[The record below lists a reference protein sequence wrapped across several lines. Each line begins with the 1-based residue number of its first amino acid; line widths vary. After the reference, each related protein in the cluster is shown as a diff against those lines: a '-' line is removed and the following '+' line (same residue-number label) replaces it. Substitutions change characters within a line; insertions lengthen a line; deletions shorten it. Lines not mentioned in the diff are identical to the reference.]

1 MYRDRTVC
9 VIVPAYNEAPSI
21 GRVLDAMPDFVDHI
35 VVVDDGSGDGTGEIA
50 KNRGVIVMRHTRN
63 RGVGAAFH
71 TGLKK
76 ALEFD
81 ADVTVNVDADGQFD
95 PHDIVRL
102 VDPVIDGEADFV
114 TASRFVD
121 KTLVPEM
128 PRVKYWGNLAMS
140 RLISFLTGQRFHDVS
155 CGFRA
160 YSREALLRLN
170 LLGKFTYTQETFLDL
185 AFKDLAIKEI
195 PVVVRGVR
203 EKGESKVANNL
214 FRYGYRTLTIIF
226 RAFRDYKPLRFFGI
240 IAMVLVV
247 SGLCLEVFLF
257 IYYLKSGRFSPYKF
271 VGITGAFFIG
281 MGALVM
287 ITGLLADMFQR
298 IRLNQEE
305 TLYHLK
311 RHLYRRPQVRNHS
324 DPHP

>member
-1 MYRDRTVC
+1 MYKDRTLC

-21 GRVLDAMPDFVDHI
+21 GGVLDAIPEIVDHI
-35 VVVDDGSGDGTGEIA
+35 VVVDDGSNDGTGEIA
-50 KNRGVIVMRHTRN
+50 ESRGVFVIRHKSN
-63 RGVGAAFH
+63 RGVGAAFQ

-76 ALEFD
+76 ALELRV
-81 ADVTVNVDADGQFD
+81 DVAVNLDADGQFD
-95 PHDIVRL
+95 PRDIERL
-102 VDPVIDGEADFV
+102 VDPVIDGDVDFV

-121 KTLVPEM
+121 KTLVPDM

-140 RLISFLTGQRFHDVS
+140 RLISLLTGQRFHDVS

-203 EKGESKVANNL
+203 ERGKSKVANNL
-214 FRYGYRTLTIIF
+214 FRYGYRTLAIIF
-226 RAFRDYKPLRFFGI
+226 RAFRDYKPLKFFGV
-240 IAMVLVV
+240 IAIVLVV
-247 SGLCLEVFLF
+247 SGFFLELLLF
-257 IYYLKSGRFSPYKF
+257 IYYLKAGRFTPYKF
-271 VGITGAFFIG
+271 VGITGAFCIG
-281 MGALVM
+281 MGVLVM
-287 ITGLLADMFQR
+287 ITGLLADMFNR

-305 TLYHLK
+305 L
-311 RHLYRRPQVRNHS
+311 LYRNKKATYDGGHL
-324 DPHP
+324 DYE